1 MRLDR
6 LDFINGGMDRGAAF
20 HMAVDEALLFTAS
33 HPTLRCYRWSRP
45 AFTFGYFVPWS
56 RVECF
61 SGDRVRR
68 WTGGGIVEH
77 GQDLTY
83 SFILPASALASAAKQ
98 IYYSLHQAITE
109 LLCED
114 GHSAEQSDADDE
126 TASDSCFEKAM
137 VYDVKIGRMKVAGS
151 AMRRNRQGVL
161 LQGSIQNVQLKP
173 GFGGRFAGRLAKDFQ
188 VVAVSSL
195 TIEAAA
201 RIAKERYGSLE
212 WNRRV

>member
-6 LDFINGGMDRGAAF
+6 LDFIDGGVDRGAAF
-20 HMAVDEALLFTAS
+20 HMAVDEALFSTAS
-33 HPTLRCYRWSRP
+33 DPTLRCYRWARP
-45 AFTFGYFVPWS
+45 AVTFGYFVPWS
-56 RVECF
+56 RVGHF

-83 SFILPASALASAAKQ
+83 SFILPASALILPAKQ
-98 IYYSLHQAITE
+98 IYCSVHQAIIE
-109 LLCED
+109 LLSED
-114 GHSAEQSDADDE
+114 GHAAELSEADDQ
-126 TASDSCFEKAM
+126 TASDSCFEKA
-137 VYDVKIGRMKVAGS
+137 VISDVKIGCMKVAGA

-161 LQGSIQNVQLKP
+161 LQGSIQNVQLKS
-173 GFGGRFAGRLAKDFQ
+173 GFGRRFAGGLAKYFQ
-188 VVAVSSL
+188 VVALSSL

-212 WNRRV
+212 WNRRI